1 MYIVGQ
7 LYCMMYLLIMFIIYI
22 ICFNIVILR
31 LYVLEIKRKNIFC
44 LVEGLFRDIG
54 YKFNY
59 SIYCF
64 IKLVLNNLYFFNMF
78 IQFKWFFFLDDI
90 DIFNILE
97 EIGMKEYK
105 NVFKENMVRKN

>member
-1 MYIVGQ
+1 
-7 LYCMMYLLIMFIIYI
+7 MFQKLKEKIYFVWLKV
-22 ICFNIVILR
+22 C
-31 LYVLEIKRKNIFC
+31 LEIQVINLIR
-44 LVEGLFRDIG
+44 
-54 YKFNY
+54 
-59 SIYCF
+59 IYCF

-78 IQFKWFFFLDDI
+78 IQFKCFFFLDDI

>member
-1 MYIVGQ
+1 
-7 LYCMMYLLIMFIIYI
+7 MFQKLKEKIYFVWLKV
-22 ICFNIVILR
+22 C
-31 LYVLEIKRKNIFC
+31 LEIQVINLI
-44 LVEGLFRDIG
+44 
-54 YKFNY
+54 

-78 IQFKWFFFLDDI
+78 IQFKCCLFFLDDI

>member
-1 MYIVGQ
+1 
-7 LYCMMYLLIMFIIYI
+7 MFQKLKEKIYFVWLKV
-22 ICFNIVILR
+22 C
-31 LYVLEIKRKNIFC
+31 LEIQVINLI
-44 LVEGLFRDIG
+44 
-54 YKFNY
+54 

-78 IQFKWFFFLDDI
+78 IQFKCFFFLDDI

>member
-1 MYIVGQ
+1 
-7 LYCMMYLLIMFIIYI
+7 MFQKLKEKIYFVWLKV
-22 ICFNIVILR
+22 C
-31 LYVLEIKRKNIFC
+31 LEIQVINLI
-44 LVEGLFRDIG
+44 
-54 YKFNY
+54 

-78 IQFKWFFFLDDI
+78 IQFKCCFFLDDI